1 MELDLDALQQLPA
14 EEEQATPCRRTCC
27 VSGMGTGTEDTTRT

>member
-14 EEEQATPCRRTCC
+14 EEEQTTICRISCKSSCDVSCSATGR
-27 VSGMGTGTEDTTRT
+27 

>member
-14 EEEQATPCRRTCC
+14 EEEQAGVCGYSCRTTCPNTC
-27 VSGMGTGTEDTTRT
+27 TVTGA